1 MSPFQP
7 IVDKL
12 AGIEQFLLG
21 KKIYLAAGIFRQL
34 YEDIVREGILLP
46 PVVRRY
52 WRYEGDKKLLLKW
65 LILHKAVSKRWNE
78 MSKHALIPPPAK
90 ALKYKRRG

>member
-12 AGIEQFLLG
+12 TGIEQFLLD
-21 KKIYLAAGIFRQL
+21 KKLYLIGL
-34 YEDIVREGILLP
+34 REGILLP
-46 PVVRRY
+46 PAVHRY

-65 LILHKAVSKRWNE
+65 LILHKAVGKR
-78 MSKHALIPPPAK
+78 
-90 ALKYKRRG
+90 